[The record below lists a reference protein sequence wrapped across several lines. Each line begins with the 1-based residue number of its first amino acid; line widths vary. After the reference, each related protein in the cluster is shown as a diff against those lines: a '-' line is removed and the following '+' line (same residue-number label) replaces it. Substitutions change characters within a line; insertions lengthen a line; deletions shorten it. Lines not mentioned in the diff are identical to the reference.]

1 MKRGAIVTAAAI
13 LLGGCSAAM
22 EDQGKQFT
30 AKLDAYTLRDIDR
43 AYGWASLNNDEAAKR
58 CLMAIRL
65 VVSMHQAYHEP
76 PGAFTLFQAGMDV
89 TNPQGFLQVECGAEK
104 EAVKSRVQLFLGKA
118 ATIMATF
125 GL

>member
-1 MKRGAIVTAAAI
+1 MKRGAILLVL

-65 VVSMHQAYHEP
+65 VVSMHQAYQEP
-76 PGAFTLFQAGMDV
+76 PGAFTLFQAGMDI
-89 TNPQGFLQVECGAEK
+89 TNPSGYLNVECAAERS
-104 EAVKSRVQLFLGKA
+104 AVKDRVALFLGKS
-118 ATIMATF
+118 ATILATF